1 MIAGIY
7 DPYIVVENK
16 GTKNVEVIERFMFN
30 ENQHKYLYDNASE
43 YKARLKAK
51 EIKGMGVERYLRE
64 RNEKT

>member
-30 ENQHKYLYDNASE
+30 ENQHKYLYDNVSE

-51 EIKGMGVERYLRE
+51 EIKSMGVERYLRE